1 LGQHHSFGDTLGVEM
16 SLPYSNCG
24 VASTRLTL
32 KICAA
37 MLLTLFAAALCNAQ
51 DIIVGVT
58 YVCNGEHIYLEGC
71 NIRDTSDTSTCMVAH
86 PDHLTPTGLNT
97 YTSMT
102 RGALKKLLPTCQQ
115 PTAKQIAAAK
125 AFQKKQDD
133 TYNANEKKA
142 TEQLNAATQ
151 PATYGQPQKPKTPE
165 ERAITRCVTSGRLPA
180 TCTGNSLLGAFSQM
194 VGQVM
199 PSLAKE
205 PPPGPN
211 MAGVFEGPGKWRLDF
226 IDGGVLVNCAF
237 LSPDQHNYKIE
248 FKNDRTVI
256 VIDTTP
262 KPLVLTLK
270 ADGTIVGPGPLTID
284 GVVASGYTSD
294 GPDPSASSGYTD
306 KYGMSL
312 SNQQASSTSE
322 LYSGGQRYYGHVNSG
337 GGHTTFA
344 SKTATCPAQNLS
356 SKGAGVGVQ
365 TMQTDLLKAMFG
377 GDKGPP
383 TPPGIRMRGIY
394 AASTGFSVQFFPES
408 AILGCGPD
416 AARAYSYTIVA
427 DGANAVIHVNAPD
440 HPLTLTFKPDGS
452 LDPGGTGPYQVHGR
466 TVTGQNDD
474 GDFTF
479 APMEQSCNLA
489 VLTPSATIPA
499 GGGTA
504 AATNASA
511 GNRSGAP
518 DNLGGSLSTPDK
530 PLGNAILSIASK
542 FPAQPGAA
550 NPLGGRPYVL
560 LRHSYANAIANGG
573 VAVPAGMTVFKYV
586 ASICTS
592 KTPECQKVTDAIKAD
607 AASAVRA
614 DANGNGT
621 FPGVP
626 PGTYYLMI
634 SARYNNQALN
644 WGQAVQLKAGQNS
657 MSLDLSN
664 ATPIN

>member
-1 LGQHHSFGDTLGVEM
+1 M
-16 SLPYSNCG
+16 SLPGSHHG
-24 VASTRLTL
+24 VASADLTL

-37 MLLTLFAAALCNAQ
+37 LMLALFAAALCNAQ
-51 DIIVGVT
+51 DLTIGVT

-86 PDHLTPTGLNT
+86 PDHLTSTGLNT

-133 TYNANEKKA
+133 TYNANAQKA
-142 TEQLNAATQ
+142 TAQLNAATQ
-151 PATYGQPQKPKTPE
+151 PTTNGQPQKPKTPE

-194 VGQVM
+194 VGQVL
-199 PSLAKE
+199 PSVAKE
-205 PPPGPN
+205 PAPGPN

-226 IDGGVLVNCAF
+226 IDGGVLVNCSF

-248 FKNDRTVI
+248 FKNDRTAL

-262 KPLVLTLK
+262 KPLVLTIR

-294 GPDPSASSGYTD
+294 GPDPNGMSGYTD
-306 KYGMSL
+306 KYGSSL
-312 SNQQASSTSE
+312 SNQQAASTAE
-322 LYSGGQRYYGHVNSG
+322 LYSGGQRYYGSVNSG

-344 SKTATCPAQNLS
+344 SRTAACSAPNLS
-356 SKGAGVGVQ
+356 AKGAGIGVQ
-365 TMQTDLLKAMFG
+365 TMQTDLLKTMFG

-394 AASTGFSVQFFPES
+394 AAATGFSVQFFPES
-408 AILGCGPD
+408 AVLGCGPD
-416 AARAYSYTIVA
+416 AARAYPYTVVVE
-427 DGANAVIHVNAPD
+427 GTKAVIRITVPD
-440 HPLTLTFKPDGS
+440 HPLALTFNSDGS
-452 LDPGGTGPYQVHGR
+452 LDPGATGSYQVHGR

-504 AATNASA
+504 ATANVST
-511 GNRSGAP
+511 GNRRGAP
-518 DNLGGSLSTPDK
+518 DNLGGSLSTPDA

-560 LRHSYANAIANGG
+560 LRHSYANAIAKGG
-573 VAVPAGMTVFKYV
+573 VAVPAGMSVYKYV
-586 ASICTS
+586 ASVCTS
-592 KTPECQKVTDAIKAD
+592 KTPDCQKVTEAIKAD

-614 DANGNGT
+614 DASGNGT

-634 SARYNNQALN
+634 STRYNNQALN

>member
-1 LGQHHSFGDTLGVEM
+1 M
-16 SLPYSNCG
+16 SLPRTDDG
-24 VASTRLTL
+24 VANTHLTL

-37 MLLTLFAAALCNAQ
+37 LMLTLFAAALCNAQ
-51 DIIVGVT
+51 NITIGVT
-58 YVCNGEHIYLEGC
+58 YVCDGEHIYIEGC

-86 PDHLTPTGLNT
+86 PDHLTSTGLNT

-115 PTAKQIAAAK
+115 PTAKQLAAAK

-133 TYNANEKKA
+133 LYNANAQKA
-142 TEQLNAATQ
+142 TAQLNAATQ
-151 PATYGQPQKPKTPE
+151 PVTYGQPQKPKTPE

-194 VGQVM
+194 VGQVL

-237 LSPDQHNYKIE
+237 LSPDQHNYKLE
-248 FKNDRTVI
+248 FKNDRTAL

-270 ADGTIVGPGPLTID
+270 ADGTIVGPGPATID

-294 GPDPSASSGYTD
+294 GPDPNASSGYTD

-312 SNQQASSTSE
+312 SNQQAASTSE
-322 LYSGGQRYYGHVNSG
+322 LYSGGQRYYGHANSG

-344 SKTATCPAQNLS
+344 SKTATCPALNLS
-356 SKGAGVGVQ
+356 SRGAGVGVQ
-365 TMQTDLLKAMFG
+365 TMQTDLLKTMFG

-383 TPPGIRMRGIY
+383 TPPGIRMHGIY

-408 AILGCGPD
+408 AVLGCGPD
-416 AARAYSYTIVA
+416 AARAYLYSVVA
-427 DGANAVIHVNAPD
+427 EGTKAVIHVTAAD
-440 HPLTLTFKPDGS
+440 HPLTLTFNSDGS
-452 LDPGGTGPYQVHGR
+452 LDPGTSGAYQVHGR
-466 TVTGQNDD
+466 TVTGQNDE

-479 APMEQSCNLA
+479 APMEQTCNLA

-499 GGGTA
+499 SGGLTA
-504 AATNASA
+504 TTNAST
-511 GNRSGAP
+511 GNRRGAP
-518 DNLGGSLSTPDK
+518 DNLGGSLSTPDA
-530 PLGNAILSIASK
+530 PLGNAVLSIASK
-542 FPAQPGAA
+542 FAAQPGAA

-560 LRHSYANAIANGG
+560 LRHSYADAIAKGG
-573 VAVPAGMTVFKYV
+573 VSVPAGMSVYKYV
-586 ASICTS
+586 ASVCTS
-592 KTPECQKVTDAIKAD
+592 KTPDCQKVTDAIKAD

-626 PGTYYLMI
+626 AGTYYLMI
-634 SARYNNQALN
+634 STRYNNQAFN

>member
-1 LGQHHSFGDTLGVEM
+1 M
-16 SLPYSNCG
+16 SLPGSHHG
-24 VASTRLTL
+24 VASADLTL

-37 MLLTLFAAALCNAQ
+37 LMLALFAAALCNAQ
-51 DIIVGVT
+51 DLTIGVT
-58 YVCNGEHIYLEGC
+58 YVCNGERIYLEGC

-86 PDHLTPTGLNT
+86 PDHLTSTGLNT

-133 TYNANEKKA
+133 AYNANAQKA
-142 TEQLNAATQ
+142 TAQLNAATQ
-151 PATYGQPQKPKTPE
+151 PTANGQPQKPKTPE

-194 VGQVM
+194 VGQVL
-199 PSLAKE
+199 PSVAKE
-205 PPPGPN
+205 PAPGPN

-226 IDGGVLVNCAF
+226 IDGGVLVNCSF

-248 FKNDRTVI
+248 FKNDRTALV
-256 VIDTTP
+256 VDTTP
-262 KPLVLTLK
+262 KPLVLTIR

-294 GPDPSASSGYTD
+294 GPDPNGMSGYTD
-306 KYGMSL
+306 KYGSSL
-312 SNQQASSTSE
+312 SNQQAASTAE
-322 LYSGGQRYYGHVNSG
+322 LYSGGQRYYGSVNSG

-344 SKTATCPAQNLS
+344 SRTAACPAPNLS
-356 SKGAGVGVQ
+356 AKGAGIDVQ
-365 TMQTDLLKAMFG
+365 TMQTDLLKTMFG

-394 AASTGFSVQFFPES
+394 AAATGFSVQFFPES
-408 AILGCGPD
+408 AVLGCGPD
-416 AARAYSYTIVA
+416 AARAYPYTVVA
-427 DGANAVIHVNAPD
+427 EGTKAVIRITVPD
-440 HPLTLTFKPDGS
+440 HPLALTFNSDGS
-452 LDPGGTGPYQVHGR
+452 LDPGATGSYQVHGR

-504 AATNASA
+504 ATANVST
-511 GNRSGAP
+511 GNRRGAP
-518 DNLGGSLSTPDK
+518 DNLGGSLSTPDA

-560 LRHSYANAIANGG
+560 LRHSYANAIAKGG
-573 VAVPAGMTVFKYV
+573 VAVPAGMSVYKYV
-586 ASICTS
+586 ASVCTS
-592 KTPECQKVTDAIKAD
+592 KTPDCQKVTEAIKAD

-614 DANGNGT
+614 DASGNGT

-634 SARYNNQALN
+634 STRYNNQALN

>member
-1 LGQHHSFGDTLGVEM
+1 M
-16 SLPYSNCG
+16 ILPGSHDG
-24 VASTRLTL
+24 LASAHRTL

-37 MLLTLFAAALCNAQ
+37 LMLALFAAALCNAQ
-51 DIIVGVT
+51 DLTIGVT
-58 YVCNGEHIYLEGC
+58 YVCNGERIYLEGC

-86 PDHLTPTGLNT
+86 PDHLTSTGLNT

-133 TYNANEKKA
+133 IYNANAQKA
-142 TEQLNAATQ
+142 PAQLNAATQ
-151 PATYGQPQKPKTPE
+151 PTANGQPQKPKTPE

-194 VGQVM
+194 VGQVL
-199 PSLAKE
+199 PSVAKE

-226 IDGGVLVNCAF
+226 IDGGVLVNCSF

-248 FKNDRTVI
+248 FKNDRTAL

-262 KPLVLTLK
+262 KPLVLTIR
-270 ADGTIVGPGPLTID
+270 ADGAIVGPGPLTID

-294 GPDPSASSGYTD
+294 RPDPNGMSGYTD
-306 KYGMSL
+306 KYGASL
-312 SNQQASSTSE
+312 SNQQAASTSE
-322 LYSGGQRYYGHVNSG
+322 LYSGGQRYYGSVNSG

-344 SKTATCPAQNLS
+344 SRTATCPALNLS
-356 SKGAGVGVQ
+356 AKGAGIGVQ
-365 TMQTDLLKAMFG
+365 TMQTDLLKTMFG

-394 AASTGFSVQFFPES
+394 AAATGFSVQFFPES
-408 AILGCGPD
+408 AVLGCGPD
-416 AARAYSYTIVA
+416 AARAYPYTVVA
-427 DGANAVIHVNAPD
+427 EASKAVIQINAPD
-440 HPLTLTFKPDGS
+440 HPLALAFDTDGS
-452 LDPGGTGPYQVHGR
+452 LDPGATGPYQVHGR

-479 APMEQSCNLA
+479 APMEQACDLA

-504 AATNASA
+504 AAANVSA
-511 GNRSGAP
+511 GNRRGAP
-518 DNLGGSLSTPDK
+518 DNLGGTLSTPDA

-560 LRHSYANAIANGG
+560 LRHSYANAIAKGG
-573 VAVPAGMTVFKYV
+573 VAVPAGMSVYKYV
-586 ASICTS
+586 AGVCTS
-592 KTPECQKVTDAIKAD
+592 KTPDCQKVTDAIKAD

-614 DANGNGT
+614 DASGNGT

-634 SARYNNQALN
+634 STRFNNQALN

>member
-1 LGQHHSFGDTLGVEM
+1 M
-16 SLPYSNCG
+16 SRPRSVYG
-24 VASTRLTL
+24 VANTHLTL
-32 KICAA
+32 KICATM
-37 MLLTLFAAALCNAQ
+37 MLALFAAALCNAQ
-51 DIIVGVT
+51 DIIIGVT

-115 PTAKQIAAAK
+115 PSAEQVAAAK

-133 TYNANEKKA
+133 IYNANAQKA

-180 TCTGNSLLGAFSQM
+180 TCTGNSVLGAFTQM
-194 VGQVM
+194 VGQVL
-199 PSLAKE
+199 PSVAKE
-205 PPPGPN
+205 PPSGPN

-226 IDGGVLVNCAF
+226 IDGGVLVNCSS
-237 LSPDQHNYKIE
+237 LSPDQHNYKIQ
-248 FKNDRTVI
+248 FKNDRTALI
-256 VIDTTP
+256 IDTTP

-270 ADGTIVGPGPLTID
+270 ADGTIVGPGPVTVD
-284 GVVASGYTSD
+284 GVIASGYKSD
-294 GPDPSASSGYTD
+294 GPDPNAMSGYTD

-312 SNQQASSTSE
+312 SNQQAASTSD
-322 LYSGGQRYYGHVNSG
+322 LYSGGQPYYGHVNSG

-344 SKTATCPAQNLS
+344 SKMATCPAQNLS

-365 TMQTDLLKAMFG
+365 TMQTDLLKTMFG

-408 AILGCGPD
+408 AVLGCGPD
-416 AARAYSYTIVA
+416 AARAYPYTVVA
-427 DGANAVIHVNAPD
+427 DGTKAVIHIAAPD

-452 LDPGGTGPYQVHGR
+452 LDPGATGPYQVHGR
-466 TVTGQNDD
+466 TVTGQNDE

-489 VLTPSATIPA
+489 VLTSSATIPA
-499 GGGTA
+499 AGGA
-504 AATNASA
+504 AATMNASA
-511 GNRSGAP
+511 GTRGGAP
-518 DNLGGSLSTPDK
+518 DNGGGTLSTPDK
-530 PLGNAILSIASK
+530 PLGNAILTIVSK
-542 FPAQPGAA
+542 LPAQPGAA
-550 NPLGGRPYVL
+550 SPLGGHPYVL
-560 LRHSYANAIANGG
+560 LRNSYANVVAKAG
-573 VAVPAGMTVFKYV
+573 VTVPAGMTPYKHV
-586 ASICTS
+586 ATVCFN
-592 KTPECQKVTDAIKAD
+592 KTPECQKVTDAIKLD

-614 DANGNGT
+614 DASGNAI

-634 SARYNNQALN
+634 STRYNNQPLA
-644 WGQAVQLKAGQNS
+644 WGQAVQLKAGPNS
-657 MSLDLSN
+657 MALDQSN